1 MGGQDE
7 HECPIFFPCIYPQAG
22 VLDGQR
28 WIAACVWRCRG
39 MEWAGVLPLLIWQVS
54 PLLENQPLLGKLE
67 GDTIEVAFW
76 IPLKDNKMTI
86 RTINRHSPD
95 NRQIH
100 FFQVNLYDVR
110 FGSKADI
117 NASAEKYPLSG
128 VKRTPITARSNV
140 RF

>member
-1 MGGQDE
+1 
-7 HECPIFFPCIYPQAG
+7 
-22 VLDGQR
+22 
-28 WIAACVWRCRG
+28 
-39 MEWAGVLPLLIWQVS
+39 MEWAGVLPLLFWQVS
-54 PLLENQPLLGKLE
+54 PLLEIQPLLGKLE
-67 GDTIEVAFW
+67 GDTTEVAFW

-117 NASAEKYPLSG
+117 NASAEKGPLLR
-128 VKRTPITARSNV
+128 VKRR
-140 RF
+140 